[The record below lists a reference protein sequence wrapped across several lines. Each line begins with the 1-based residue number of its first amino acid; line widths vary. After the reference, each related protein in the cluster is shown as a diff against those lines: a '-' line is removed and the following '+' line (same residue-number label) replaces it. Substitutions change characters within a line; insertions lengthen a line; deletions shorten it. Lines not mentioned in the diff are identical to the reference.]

1 MMLVVLCLTVSV
13 LLYIRGRWV
22 ERLRREERQQ
32 QNEGQ
37 VQQQEDRG
45 LPVPLRGDPARDDWA
60 VLR

>member
-1 MMLVVLCLTVSV
+1 MLVVLCLTVSV

-37 VQQQEDRG
+37 VQQQEDGG
-45 LPVPLRGDPARDDWA
+45 LPVPPRGDPARDD
-60 VLR
+60 

>member
-1 MMLVVLCLTVSV
+1 MLVVLCLTVSV

-37 VQQQEDRG
+37 VQQQQDGG
-45 LPVPLRGDPARDDWA
+45 LPVPPREDPARDDWA